1 MKTGRLALH
10 RTPRQTRLLHR
21 LIQEQGVDDG
31 AYALCFTNR
40 DGLALPNSKPGDDV
54 EATSG
59 YVLDRAGRVF
69 FFQLGW
75 STAAQ
80 APALTAWEQVPPEP
94 DWADDPEYRHARE
107 RVGLPVRA

>member
-1 MKTGRLALH
+1 L
-10 RTPRQTRLLHR
+10 
-21 LIQEQGVDDG
+21 DDG
-31 AYALCFTNR
+31 TYALFFTTG

-59 YVLDRAGRVF
+59 YVLDRAGRIF

-80 APALTAWEQVPPEP
+80 APALTVWQQMPPEP
-94 DWADDPEYRHARE
+94 DWTDDPEYRQARE
-107 RVGLPVRA
+107 RVGLPALA